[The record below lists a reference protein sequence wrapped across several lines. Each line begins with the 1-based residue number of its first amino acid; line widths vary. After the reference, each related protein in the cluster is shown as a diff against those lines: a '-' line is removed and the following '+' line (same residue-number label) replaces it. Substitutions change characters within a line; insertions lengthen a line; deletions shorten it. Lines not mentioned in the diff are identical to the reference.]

1 MNQHTL
7 KNGSTS
13 CTTRI
18 AFPFTRLRAI
28 PNQELMVI
36 WWLESAAGSRQLPV
50 LRIGIRS
57 LARQPQTCALPQVAG
72 APKLKRES
80 VLFSTYGATRRA
92 AGARARRH
100 LAGPTWGI
108 EESFLFQVLGSPR
121 YMYGWSPS
129 LLRSAGRVLRT
140 WCLSAGHRVAHLHRS
155 SISSSASERSCSSAH
170 FASRITG
177 VRAKDVAARGMG
189 ARFHELLPPRISGS
203 GGAFVRAQHPVTR
216 CPCMRCPTCA

>member
-1 MNQHTL
+1 MNNYQQPAKTTRCGRGRSGERSHSHLPRGRLGNPTNHDSRYLGNSPSQMNQHTL

-36 WWLESAAGSRQLPV
+36 WWLESAAGSRQLPA

-129 LLRSAGRVLRT
+129 LLRSAG
-140 WCLSAGHRVAHLHRS
+140 
-155 SISSSASERSCSSAH
+155 
-170 FASRITG
+170 
-177 VRAKDVAARGMG
+177 
-189 ARFHELLPPRISGS
+189 
-203 GGAFVRAQHPVTR
+203 
-216 CPCMRCPTCA
+216 